1 MDAIISVR
9 EPPAKRW
16 KGSHV
21 GAVWGWEPY
30 SETATRRSSLMKASS
45 EPMPHEIGQSH
56 CSPATGGSQTTKETS
71 HAPGSKYPK
80 RAGGPNTPILGL
92 KQPKIDPILVR
103 RGENAGRNG
112 GFRAPVPNL
121 L

>member
-30 SETATRRSSLMKASS
+30 SGTATRRSSIVEAS
-45 EPMPHEIGQSH
+45 P
-56 CSPATGGSQTTKETS
+56 
-71 HAPGSKYPK
+71 
-80 RAGGPNTPILGL
+80 
-92 KQPKIDPILVR
+92 
-103 RGENAGRNG
+103 
-112 GFRAPVPNL
+112 
-121 L
+121 

>member
-30 SETATRRSSLMKASS
+30 SGTATRRSSVVQASP
-45 EPMPHEIGQSH
+45 EPMPHEIGQSNN
-56 CSPATGGSQTTKETS
+56 SPATGRSQA
-71 HAPGSKYPK
+71 H
-80 RAGGPNTPILGL
+80 
-92 KQPKIDPILVR
+92 
-103 RGENAGRNG
+103 
-112 GFRAPVPNL
+112 
-121 L
+121 